1 MGFVKSKTERKI
13 TMKKAKL
20 ILSIL
25 AFCLIGL
32 LAASFVINLITSKV
46 NATAS
51 ESLDYYE
58 YAEFLNLVEI
68 HNAND
73 LTTEKLQNRNG
84 KLIIE
89 RVVGVV
95 EDAETGAGRV
105 LYGDPEYYYI
115 SYASV
120 KGIRN
125 GNIICTYFIYNPD
138 TNYEDD
144 ILMRFD
150 YIIDSIAVE

>member
-1 MGFVKSKTERKI
+1 
-13 TMKKAKL
+13 MKKTKFTLAM
-20 ILSIL
+20 L
-25 AFCLIGL
+25 AFCTIGL
-32 LAASFVINLITSKV
+32 IAFVCVVSIVYNK
-46 NATAS
+46 ATAKAN

-58 YAEFLNLVEI
+58 YAESLDLVEI
-68 HNAND
+68 INANELTSKD
-73 LTTEKLQNRNG
+73 LTNRNG

-89 RVVGVV
+89 RCVGVV

-105 LYGDPEYYYI
+105 LYGDPEYDYI

-144 ILMRFD
+144 IMIRFD
-150 YIIDSIAVE
+150 YIIDSTAVE

>member
-1 MGFVKSKTERKI
+1 
-13 TMKKAKL
+13 MKKANP
-20 ILSIL
+20 ILTILTAL
-25 AFCLIGL
+25 AFILVGL
-32 LAASFVINLITSKV
+32 VAAALVINLVISKA
-46 NATAS
+46 NAS
-51 ESLDYYE
+51 ETLDYYE
-58 YAEFLNLVEI
+58 YAESLSLVEI
-68 HNAND
+68 YNENE
-73 LTTEKLQNRNG
+73 LTGNILRNRNG

-105 LYGDPEYYYI
+105 FYSDPDYYYI

-144 ILMRFD
+144 ILMRYD
-150 YIIDSIAVE
+150 YIIDSMAVE

>member
-1 MGFVKSKTERKI
+1 
-13 TMKKAKL
+13 MKKANL
-20 ILSIL
+20 IIMTIL
-25 AFCLIGL
+25 AFTLVGL
-32 LAASFVINLITSKV
+32 VAAGLVINLVTSK
-46 NATAS
+46 ATASES

-68 HNAND
+68 HNTNE
-73 LTTEKLQNRNG
+73 LTTEDLINRNG

-89 RVVGVV
+89 RCVGVV

-105 LYGDPEYYYI
+105 LYGDPEYDYI

-150 YIIDSIAVE
+150 YIIDSMAVE